1 MWGPYRTPSRCGSR
15 YFLTVVDDYS
25 RSIWLYLLPSKQD
38 VSATIQNFITMVKRQ
53 FDTDV
58 RKIRSDNGTEFMC
71 MTSFFR
77 EHGIIHETSCVGTPQ
92 QNGRVER
99 KHRHILNVAR
109 ALRFQS
115 SLPIEF
121 WGECILTAAYLINRT
136 PSKLLNGQTPFE
148 RLYLRSPPLTHL
160 RVFGCLC
167 YAHNQNHRGDKFD
180 SRSVQGVFI
189 GYPTG
194 KKGWRVLNPDT
205 GKIFVSRDV
214 VFCETEFPYANRSIL
229 HTPNITPIADTSATP
244 VNVSLQNEEP
254 SPDPE
259 PDDIVVVP
267 NTTPVLPDATP
278 SLS

>member
-1 MWGPYRTPSRCGSR
+1 
-15 YFLTVVDDYS
+15 
-25 RSIWLYLLPSKQD
+25 
-38 VSATIQNFITMVKRQ
+38 
-53 FDTDV
+53 
-58 RKIRSDNGTEFMC
+58 
-71 MTSFFR
+71 MTAS
-77 EHGIIHETSCVGTPQ
+77 
-92 QNGRVER
+92 
-99 KHRHILNVAR
+99 
-109 ALRFQS
+109 
-115 SLPIEF
+115 
-121 WGECILTAAYLINRT
+121 YLINRT

-189 GYPTG
+189 GSPTG

-214 VFCETEFPYANRSIL
+214 VFCETEFPYANRSVL
-229 HTPNITPIADTSATP
+229 HTPMITPITDTSTTP
-244 VNVSLQNEEP
+244 VTVSLQNEEP

-278 SLS
+278 SLSENYSSSPASNTSGTQTDLSPTVPTDLSDMEGSLSLPSLPSPTTVHDTSVFLTYLLICLQT